1 MGPLLSTQRLI
12 PDLPLIDTKVWND
25 ATLVEFLGIT
35 LPDDLKPEITAATPL
50 LFRCMQRLGSFP
62 WYDRPEVSGLQ
73 LDTLRLAIVFLLC
86 RDVHFYGIGRIHMGP
101 TDIYE
106 ESTWTG
112 ENATPVGEDD
122 IPDES
127 DAGSDDEEVKRIYF
141 EWYSRLLFQSMS
153 VRPDRNSLP
162 GPPAAVESEPSNEG
176 SDGASYLS
184 RAHNLVDGNNMQR
197 HPTNPKIGARGP
209 PIIPVSELPPSNYR
223 DVSGSIPVEQE
234 EIEQDTVDSQIEK
247 LERVV
252 ADVLKSSKAPA
263 ERSDVSWDQF
273 EAIARTEMSTILQ
286 SLFYLVIPFIKV
298 EGLNSE
304 AIKSSTKSETAKLIH
319 EALSPYF

>member
-1 MGPLLSTQRLI
+1 M
-12 PDLPLIDTKVWND
+12 
-25 ATLVEFLGIT
+25 VEFLGIT

-223 DVSGSIPVEQE
+223 DVSGSIPVEQFEAFFKLLVAVQRHRHRNRVTDVFRE
-234 EIEQDTVDSQIEK
+234 EIDQDTVDSQIEK

-263 ERSDVSWDQF
+263 ERSDVSWDKF
-273 EAIARTEMSTILQ
+273 EAIARTEMVCIMPQKARTVYAYLLNRRRFFNRYSTW
-286 SLFYLVIPFIKV
+286 
-298 EGLNSE
+298 
-304 AIKSSTKSETAKLIH
+304 
-319 EALSPYF
+319 LSHLSRLRV